1 MAETLADHDRNLHK
15 MPKSYQRMVRA
26 AREETEAEP
35 LELISRGGFK
45 PVLEWSSMANK
56 SKLITRIEQIDAI
69 LSILQEIRASEM
81 AELEKVEAQEK

>member
-1 MAETLADHDRNLHK
+1 
-15 MPKSYQRMVRA
+15 
-26 AREETEAEP
+26 
-35 LELISRGGFK
+35 
-45 PVLEWSSMANK
+45 MANK